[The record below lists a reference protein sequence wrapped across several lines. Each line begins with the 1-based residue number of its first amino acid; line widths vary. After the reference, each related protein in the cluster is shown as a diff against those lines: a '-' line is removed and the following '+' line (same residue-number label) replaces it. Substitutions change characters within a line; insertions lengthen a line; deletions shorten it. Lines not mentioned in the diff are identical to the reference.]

1 MPDAP
6 PPPTKEDRELANAFE
21 AHVERVAAL
30 LRSGI
35 HENQI
40 VAVRKTGPHRGAC
53 PCESQPP
60 RRRGAGGT
68 LAALLAVMQTDLRR
82 IEVAL
87 REVAIQASFLDQA
100 A

>member
-1 MPDAP
+1 MQRPS
-6 PPPTKEDRELANAFE
+6 FV
-21 AHVERVAAL
+21 AHVERIATL

-40 VAVRKTGPHRGAC
+40 VAVRKTSLHRA
-53 PCESQPP
+53 
-60 RRRGAGGT
+60 GT
-68 LAALLAVMQTDLRR
+68 LADLLAVMQTDLRR
-82 IEVAL
+82 IEVAP